1 MSQRALFAVLS
12 AGLLVACEDDTLLD
26 RNAVRQT
33 KYGLLVGAEYALLT
47 ADQADT
53 LAARLAVFAD
63 SAAVFANSA
72 HVFADSVES
81 AEILFAL
88 NAYDT
93 RFALSEAAA
102 YTHYA
107 TRDGGKDAVY
117 EASAAVHSSP
127 AVIAADEAYK
137 TARRAAASAFQAYAS
152 AYDTRNARLSP
163 RAYNVAQRA
172 AEQTASIARHA
183 ADQAAIAQADQ
194 VSTDSLQ
201 AVAQANARRA
211 AEAYATYIDSAGA
224 DEVPSNK
231 ADRLRRAYKKDAADQ
246 AAKKAATAR
255 RTADQA
261 AKKAI
266 TARRAADQ
274 AVNEAKRA
282 AKVYADQTTRL
293 RRSYNK
299 AAVQAA
305 YDVACAAAYD
315 AAYQAYNDNDG
326 LDDADQAARM
336 IAFAAS
342 LDRFRS
348 SDKAKRSAHANYV
361 DSVSGEVAYEVASA
375 LFDAAYRADGNDPQA
390 YAAQAYAAA
399 AKKASRIAA
408 RDSVYVKSPISIA
421 TAALTASAA
430 AYRASASYID
440 SVLKFH
446 QIEFSTAAKDH
457 YSYYGRK
464 FGY

>member
-1 MSQRALFAVLS
+1 MNQRSLFVVMF

-26 RNAVRQT
+26 HNAVSQT
-33 KYGLLVGAEYALLT
+33 KYGLLSGAEYALLT

-63 SAAVFANSA
+63 SAAVFADSA
-72 HVFADSVES
+72 HVFADSVDS

-93 RFALSEAAA
+93 RFALSKAAA

-107 TRDGGKDAVY
+107 TRDGGKDVVY
-117 EASAAVHSSP
+117 EACSAVLSSP
-127 AVIAADEAYK
+127 AVVAADEAYK
-137 TARRAAASAFQAYAS
+137 AARRAAASAFQAYAA
-152 AYDTRNARLSP
+152 AYDSRNARLIP

-172 AEQTASIARHA
+172 AEQTASIARRA
-183 ADQAAIAQADQ
+183 SDQAAIAQADQ
-194 VSTDSLQ
+194 VSADSLQ

-211 AEAYATYIDSAGA
+211 AEAYATYIDSTGA

-246 AAKKAATAR
+246 AAKKAIASR

-261 AKKAI
+261 AKKAA

-293 RRSYNK
+293 RRAYNK

-326 LDDADQAARM
+326 LDDADQDARM

-342 LDRFRS
+342 LDRIRF

-361 DSVSGEVAYEVASA
+361 DSVSGEVAYEVASV

-390 YAAQAYAAA
+390 SAAQAYAAA
-399 AKKASRIAA
+399 AKEAGRTAA

-421 TAALTASAA
+421 TAALAASTA

-457 YSYYGRK
+457 YNYYGRK

>member
-1 MSQRALFAVLS
+1 MSQRALFAGLF
-12 AGLLVACEDDTLLD
+12 AGLLVACEDVDH
-26 RNAVRQT
+26 NAVSQT
-33 KYGLLVGAEYALLT
+33 KYGLLAGAEYALLT

-63 SAAVFANSA
+63 SA
-72 HVFADSVES
+72 HVFADSVDS

-93 RFALSEAAA
+93 RFALSKAAA

-137 TARRAAASAFQAYAS
+137 AARRAAASAFQAYAS
-152 AYDTRNARLSP
+152 AYDTRNARLIP

-172 AEQTASIARHA
+172 AEQTASIARRA
-183 ADQAAIAQADQ
+183 ADQAAKKAIT
-194 VSTDSLQ
+194 S
-201 AVAQANARRA
+201 RR
-211 AEAYATYIDSAGA
+211 
-224 DEVPSNK
+224 
-231 ADRLRRAYKKDAADQ
+231 AADQ
-246 AAKKAATAR
+246 AAKKAATS
-255 RTADQA
+255 
-261 AKKAI
+261 
-266 TARRAADQ
+266 RRAADQ
-274 AVNEAKRA
+274 AANEAKRA

-293 RRSYNK
+293 RRAYNK
-299 AAVQAA
+299 ATVQAA

-315 AAYQAYNDNDG
+315 ATYQAYSDNDG
-326 LDDADQAARM
+326 LDDADQDARM
-336 IAFAAS
+336 IASAAS
-342 LDRFRS
+342 RDRIRF

>member
-1 MSQRALFAVLS
+1 MKGGDENRTFRKSRPEEKMSQRALFAVLF

-26 RNAVRQT
+26 LNAVRQT
-33 KYGLLVGAEYALLT
+33 KYGLLAGAEY
-47 ADQADT
+47 
-53 LAARLAVFAD
+53 
-63 SAAVFANSA
+63 
-72 HVFADSVES
+72 
-81 AEILFAL
+81 
-88 NAYDT
+88 
-93 RFALSEAAA
+93 
-102 YTHYA
+102 
-107 TRDGGKDAVY
+107 
-117 EASAAVHSSP
+117 
-127 AVIAADEAYK
+127 
-137 TARRAAASAFQAYAS
+137 
-152 AYDTRNARLSP
+152 
-163 RAYNVAQRA
+163 
-172 AEQTASIARHA
+172 
-183 ADQAAIAQADQ
+183 
-194 VSTDSLQ
+194 
-201 AVAQANARRA
+201 
-211 AEAYATYIDSAGA
+211 
-224 DEVPSNK
+224 
-231 ADRLRRAYKKDAADQ
+231 
-246 AAKKAATAR
+246 AR

-261 AKKAI
+261 AKKAA

-326 LDDADQAARM
+326 LDDADQDARM

-399 AKKASRIAA
+399 AKKVSRIAA

-457 YSYYGRK
+457 YSYCGRK